1 MVAENTGKEERREKR
16 QRKREN
22 EGREKRKR
30 TRVKKLARESEKGVR
45 GRDLGGG
52 RRHR

>member
-1 MVAENTGKEERREKR
+1 MVAENTGKVERRKKR

-22 EGREKRKR
+22 KGKEKRKR
-30 TRVKKLARESEKGVR
+30 NKVKKLDRESEKGVR